1 MRIAPIAVA
10 LVLAAA
16 PLCSTMA
23 AEGVLVESR
32 PGAVSVG
39 QSTQLTGTIARID
52 ADSREVTVVGT
63 DGRET
68 VIACGP
74 EVKNFDR
81 LNVGDVVEMETTQA
95 LALELRKGSSAE
107 VSRTIERATASASP
121 DETPGGTAG
130 VRMRVIAEVMAVDA
144 DTQTVTLRGP
154 ERTMDLA
161 VKDPKQFQ
169 NIAVGDRIEAT
180 YVEAMAVQVTPVGAA
195 E

>member
-1 MRIAPIAVA
+1 MRIAPIAAA

-81 LNVGDVVEMETTQA
+81 LHVGDVVEMETTQA